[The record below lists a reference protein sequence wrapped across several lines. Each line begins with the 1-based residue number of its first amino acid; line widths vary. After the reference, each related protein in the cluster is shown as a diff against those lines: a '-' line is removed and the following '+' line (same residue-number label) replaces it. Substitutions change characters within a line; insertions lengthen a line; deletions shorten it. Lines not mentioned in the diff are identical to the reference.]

1 MRRFKTR
8 EVSLSEGLKIPF
20 GASYGFVNILGWM
33 LAVIGV
39 VVWKLKQK
47 EKSTRLQK
55 EPLVV
60 DDSP

>member
-20 GASYGFVNILGWM
+20 EASYGFVNILGWM

-39 VVWKLKQK
+39 VVWKLK
-47 EKSTRLQK
+47 
-55 EPLVV
+55 
-60 DDSP
+60 